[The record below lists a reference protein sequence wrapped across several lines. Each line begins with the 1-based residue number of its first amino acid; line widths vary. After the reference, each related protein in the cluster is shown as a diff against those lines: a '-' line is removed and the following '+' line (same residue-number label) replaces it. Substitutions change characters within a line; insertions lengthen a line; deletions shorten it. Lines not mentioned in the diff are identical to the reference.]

1 METNVAGNDVNP
13 TLDGI
18 GRGIAEIST
27 VFPYG
32 TMRYVVPS
40 SHPWFAGQL
49 RVSVIVCTRDRPA
62 CLAATLHSL
71 YAQTTVPFELVI
83 VDQSVSPE
91 HAKQT
96 QDEFAVPFA
105 IRPRGMRFIYDHS
118 LEGASLSHARNRG
131 KELARGDIV
140 LFIDEDVVLEPHFIE
155 EIVKVYQDDDQLDGV
170 SGTVI
175 DPSVPPANWS
185 WWRRRSG
192 STRLKGF
199 AETKRDTQEYPS
211 DELPCGIDS
220 GIAL

>member
-1 METNVAGNDVNP
+1 MESNMETNVAGNDVNP

-49 RVSVIVCTRDRPA
+49 R
-62 CLAATLHSL
+62 
-71 YAQTTVPFELVI
+71 ELVI

-118 LEGASLSHARNRG
+118 LEGASLSHARN
-131 KELARGDIV
+131 
-140 LFIDEDVVLEPHFIE
+140 
-155 EIVKVYQDDDQLDGV
+155 
-170 SGTVI
+170 
-175 DPSVPPANWS
+175 
-185 WWRRRSG
+185 
-192 STRLKGF
+192 
-199 AETKRDTQEYPS
+199 
-211 DELPCGIDS
+211 
-220 GIAL
+220 